1 MSTEETTQ
9 SKSSSH
15 ASNHNTLY
23 QTTLVPTT
31 TTTTTTGAP
40 KISCGVVPPISNI
53 VAPDAIRLLS
63 VRGPAPGEKIVGGT
77 LADVGAWPW
86 AVLIGKKFSNGH
98 FQVLGL
104 ILHVFVI
111 VIIVVGVVVCTVFIV
126 VIVKLI
132 PVFINP

>member
-1 MSTEETTQ
+1 M
-9 SKSSSH
+9 
-15 ASNHNTLY
+15 
-23 QTTLVPTT
+23 
-31 TTTTTTGAP
+31 
-40 KISCGVVPPISNI
+40 
-53 VAPDAIRLLS
+53 LS

-126 VIVKLI
+126 FSLIIVIVVIVKLI
-132 PVFINP
+132 PIFIFTVNQSRVLGFPRFTT